1 MISEIDIYEIGI
13 NFVKNNLG
21 FRSWYYFRTGWSTY
35 FAFILAALNTLT
47 VTYYLA
53 VEKIPV
59 LNIIFPSFAYYILTF
74 VSIGIPVLIATGYI
88 HFKRT
93 QARKAEVDIGAET
106 NPYLVRQITNTELLL
121 KINMKLMSMMI
132 TLQNGKKLSDS
143 EMEEITK
150 MSKEIQNYVEK
161 RNFAKEK
168 DIDYFKE
175 IGSTKI
181 R

>member
-74 VSIGIPVLIATGYI
+74 VPIANRI
-88 HFKRT
+88 
-93 QARKAEVDIGAET
+93 
-106 NPYLVRQITNTELLL
+106 L
-121 KINMKLMSMMI
+121 
-132 TLQNGKKLSDS
+132 
-143 EMEEITK
+143 
-150 MSKEIQNYVEK
+150 
-161 RNFAKEK
+161 
-168 DIDYFKE
+168 
-175 IGSTKI
+175 
-181 R
+181 